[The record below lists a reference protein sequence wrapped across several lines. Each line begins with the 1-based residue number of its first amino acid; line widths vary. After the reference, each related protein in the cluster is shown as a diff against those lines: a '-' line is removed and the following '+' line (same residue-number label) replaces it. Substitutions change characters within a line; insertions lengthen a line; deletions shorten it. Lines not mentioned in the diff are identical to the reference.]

1 MNDIEVVDLG
11 RINYED
17 ALAKQQYYAEKVQT
31 EHPYRAYI
39 LLCEHDH
46 VYTLGKH
53 GGKQRFSQEH
63 RSEFLQNRPWGRHHL
78 SRAGTTCSISDIE
91 LKQLEYRR

>member
-31 EHPYRAYI
+31 
-39 LLCEHDH
+39 
-46 VYTLGKH
+46 
-53 GGKQRFSQEH
+53 
-63 RSEFLQNRPWGRHHL
+63 
-78 SRAGTTCSISDIE
+78 
-91 LKQLEYRR
+91 